1 MHTRTSPKTA
11 FFLLAFAA
19 SCGGGATEDPTPDT
33 NVSTVTITSAATTIA
48 PGTTVQMVATPRN
61 AAGTAIP
68 GLSASWSSSATAVA
82 TVSSTGLVSGH
93 TNGSTVI
100 TATIAGV
107 SGTRNLSVQTIT
119 PVANA
124 TVEATAGS
132 SFNPSQ
138 VDITVGGTVTWNFSA
153 EHNVTFA
160 GATGAPANIGNTS
173 SGSAARTFT
182 TAGSFTYNCTLHA
195 GMSGA
200 VIVH

>member
-1 MHTRTSPKTA
+1 MHTRSSTKTA

-19 SCGGGATEDPTPDT
+19 ACGGGATEDPTPDT
-33 NVSTVTITSAATTIA
+33 NVSTVTITSGATTIA

-61 AAGTAIP
+61 AAGTAIS

-82 TVSSTGLVSGH
+82 TVSSTGLVSGL
-93 TNGSTVI
+93 TTGSTVI
-100 TATIAGV
+100 SATISGV
-107 SGTRNLSVQTIT
+107 VGTRNLAVQTIT
-119 PVANA
+119 PVQSAA
-124 TVEATAGS
+124 VEATAGS

-138 VDITVGGTVTWNFSA
+138 VDITVGGTVTWTFSA

-160 GATGAPANIGNTS
+160 AATGAPANIANTS
-173 SGSAARTFT
+173 SGSVPRTFNS
-182 TAGSFTYNCTLHA
+182 AGSFTYNCTLHV